1 MTPGFVFTDPPL
13 SLAAGH
19 FGMGHGSGAH
29 APDEY
34 YVIQSANP
42 KVHGLDG
49 AVASFV
55 DYLYAL
61 A

>member
-1 MTPGFVFTDPPL
+1 
-13 SLAAGH
+13 
-19 FGMGHGSGAH
+19 MGHGTGAH

-34 YVIQSANP
+34 YLIESTNP

-49 AVASFV
+49 AVSSFV
-55 DYLYAL
+55 EYLYAL